1 MLLIKNV
8 NYLNRAGSF
17 QPIELLIE
25 KERIILMGESLSSFL
40 AGADIQVIDGQRG
53 LLSPGFIDLHVH
65 FRQPGGEAKETIETG
80 SLAAAKGGFTQVCAM
95 PNLNPVPDTVER
107 MQTMSELNQDEACI
121 KVHQYSPISK
131 GLVSETDLVDF
142 EEMVGAGA
150 IAFTNDGLGVQS
162 AGLMFE
168 AMNEARQVN
177 RPLVAHTEDNSLLHG
192 GVMHAGRRAK
202 ELHLPGIASVT
213 ESSQIARDCALA
225 NEAGC
230 HYHVC
235 HVSTKES
242 VEVVRAA
249 KAKGVNVTCEVCP
262 HHLIL
267 CDEDI
272 PSDNGN
278 WKMNPPLRGEKDRQA
293 LIEGLLDGTIDCI
306 ATDHAP
312 HTEQE
317 KNQTMLQAP
326 FGIIGS
332 ELAFPLLYTHFV
344 LKGIFT
350 LEQLINWLTILPARI
365 FNLESSQIEIG
376 SIADLVIIDLKA
388 ESKIQAS
395 DLLSKSKNTP
405 FIGWKLTSRIIH
417 TIYQGEVVYSYE

>member
-8 NYLNRAGSF
+8 NYLNRTGSF

-40 AGADIQVIDGQRG
+40 VGADIQVIDGQWG

-65 FRQPGGEAKETIETG
+65 FRQPGGEAKETIKTG

-107 MQTMSELNQDEACI
+107 MQTMSNLNQDEACI

-131 GLVSETDLVDF
+131 GLVSETNLVDF
-142 EEMVGAGA
+142 EEMVGVGA
-150 IAFTNDGLGVQS
+150 IAFTNDGLGVQC
-162 AGLMFE
+162 AGLMLE
-168 AMNEARQVN
+168 AMKKARQVN
-177 RPLVAHTEDNSLLHG
+177 RPLVAHTEDNSLLYG
-192 GVMHAGRRAK
+192 GVMHAGCRAK
-202 ELHLPGIASVT
+202 ELELPGISSVT
-213 ESSQIARDCALA
+213 ESSQIARDCVLA

-242 VEVVRAA
+242 VEVIRAA

-278 WKMNPPLRGEKDRQA
+278 WKMNPPLRGEEDRQA

-376 SIADLVIIDLKA
+376 SIADLVIIDIKA
-388 ESKIQAS
+388 KSTIQSS

-405 FIGWKLTSRIIH
+405 FIGWELTSRILH

>member
-8 NYLNRAGSF
+8 NYLNRTGSF

-40 AGADIQVIDGQRG
+40 VGADIQVIDGQWG

-65 FRQPGGEAKETIETG
+65 FRQPGGEAKETIKTG

-107 MQTMSELNQDEACI
+107 MQTMSNLNQDEACI

-131 GLVSETDLVDF
+131 GLVSETNLVDF
-142 EEMVGAGA
+142 EEMVGVGA
-150 IAFTNDGLGVQS
+150 IAFTNDGLGVQC
-162 AGLMFE
+162 AGLMLE
-168 AMNEARQVN
+168 AMKKARQVN
-177 RPLVAHTEDNSLLHG
+177 RPLVAHTEDNSLLYG
-192 GVMHAGRRAK
+192 GVMHAGCRAK
-202 ELHLPGIASVT
+202 ELELPGISSVT
-213 ESSQIARDCALA
+213 ESSQIARDCVLA

-242 VEVVRAA
+242 VEVIRAA

-278 WKMNPPLRGEKDRQA
+278 WKMNPPLRGEEDRQA

-388 ESKIQAS
+388 KSTIQSS

-405 FIGWKLTSRIIH
+405 FIGWELTSRILH